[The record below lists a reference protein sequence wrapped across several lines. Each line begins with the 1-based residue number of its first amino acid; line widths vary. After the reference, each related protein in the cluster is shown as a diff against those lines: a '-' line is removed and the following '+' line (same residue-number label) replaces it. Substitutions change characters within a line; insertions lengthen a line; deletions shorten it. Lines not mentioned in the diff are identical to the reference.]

1 MSPNQIKPTGNALK
15 SDKYKLNANEK
26 MLQVLM
32 HIASANEPVT
42 AQALSEQTGMPQ
54 SSVYRYLVILKN
66 WNLIE
71 ESPRQSCYSIGPA
84 ALQLLRNFQQFS
96 PLSSGVHQVLK
107 RVQQQTGEMA
117 AYLVPVGFRALCTAR
132 VDSPHALRC
141 AYEEGQSQPL
151 IRGASAKV
159 ILAHLPEQR
168 IMSTLH
174 HFGISEPDDINHWLQ
189 DLAQIKKD
197 GYAISTSE
205 YDVGVSGVSAPV
217 FTGNK
222 IVGAVSVMAPQ
233 ERVQKSKN
241 AIIFS
246 VLQAARVLPPD
257 L

>member
-1 MSPNQIKPTGNALK
+1 
-15 SDKYKLNANEK
+15 
-26 MLQVLM
+26 M
-32 HIASANEPVT
+32 HIASADEPIT
-42 AQALSEQTGMPQ
+42 AQCLSEQTGMPT
-54 SSVYRYLVILKN
+54 SSMYRYLVILKN

-96 PLSSGVHQVLK
+96 PLSGGVHQVLK

-117 AYLVPVGFRALCTAR
+117 AYLVPVGFRALCMAR
-132 VDSPHALRC
+132 IDSPHALRC

-168 IMSTLH
+168 ILSTLY
-174 HFGISEPDDINHWLQ
+174 HFGITEPEETQKWQ
-189 DLAQIKKD
+189 QELAEIKQQ

-205 YDVGVSGVSAPV
+205 YDLGVSGVSAPV
-217 FTGNK
+217 FSGNK
-222 IVGAVSVMAPQ
+222 IVGAVSVMAP
-233 ERVQKSKN
+233 EDRVLKRKN
-241 AIIFS
+241 QIIYA

-257 L
+257 S

>member
-1 MSPNQIKPTGNALK
+1 MTS
-15 SDKYKLNANEK
+15 KYKLNANEK

-32 HIASANEPVT
+32 HIASANEPMT
-42 AQALSEQTGMPQ
+42 AQALSEQTGMPT

-107 RVQQQTGEMA
+107 RVQQQTGEMV

-132 VDSPHALRC
+132 IDSPHALRC

-151 IRGASAKV
+151 IRGASGKV
-159 ILAHLPEQR
+159 ILAHMSEQR
-168 IMSTLH
+168 VMSTLH
-174 HFGISEPDDINHWLQ
+174 HFGITEPAELDRWQSE
-189 DLAQIKKD
+189 LAQIKQD

-205 YDVGVSGVSAPV
+205 YDAGVSGVSAPV
-217 FTGNK
+217 FSGNK
-222 IVGAVSVMAPQ
+222 IVGAVSVMAP
-233 ERVQKSKN
+233 EDRVMKRKN
-241 AIIFS
+241 KIIFA

>member
-1 MSPNQIKPTGNALK
+1 MTN
-15 SDKYKLNANEK
+15 KYKLNANEK

-42 AQALSEQTGMPQ
+42 AQTLSEQTGMPP

-84 ALQLLRNFQQFS
+84 ALQLLRNFQMFS

-151 IRGASAKV
+151 IRGASSKV
-159 ILAHLPEQR
+159 ILAHMPEQR
-168 IMSTLH
+168 VMSTLH
-174 HFGISEPDDINHWLQ
+174 HFGITEPEDVDRWQSE
-189 DLAQIKKD
+189 LAQIKHD

-205 YDVGVSGVSAPV
+205 YDPGVSGVSAPV
-217 FTGNK
+217 FSGNK
-222 IVGAVSVMAPQ
+222 IVGAVSVMAP
-233 ERVQKSKN
+233 EDRVIKRKN
-241 AIIFS
+241 KIIFS